1 MSSRNGSADTFT
13 QRSASTVRPRRL
25 ISFTEDD
32 GGNTI
37 GQQSVKNASSLVPS
51 ELPSL
56 RARGATPSP
65 RPSRTV
71 SPIPMGHPSRV
82 TQPRSGSRPGNSLGG
97 FYSGKHQDP
106 FAEPSRVAADFLDAS
121 WSSLQGIASSLL
133 GSDTTQPTTNGA
145 MRSHARKPSQPDY
158 LSKPRTSSSTWGPS
172 GPEIGAGTQDRQ
184 AMVQAKK
191 MEALLLAD
199 TDPSWNIGSKHKR
212 RESNDRP
219 VHTEID
225 PDHDEEALVYVHQ
238 VQPTDS
244 ITGVTIRYGCQAAIF
259 RKANGFWPSD
269 SIQGRKTVLLPVDCC
284 SVKGRPVQPGNI
296 GLLDTPSRPSIEDT
310 SGSSI
315 VPQPSPEASTF
326 SRASDTSQESDQ
338 TWKHESWVQIDGF
351 FEPVE
356 IGRVPR
362 RALGFFPRTRR
373 KSICYSDTEPVR
385 GRETTPIFSSAS
397 SPVQPTSPRNNDR
410 LQAGSPRTKG
420 SGRPGHRRQQ
430 SGFEFSGPGVGTL
443 DRNVN
448 LPGPAMDGLSKFFA
462 QHMPTLAPKQA
473 PPNFEDLGGNSS
485 TAASSNS
492 TSLDNI
498 GGAVEGWVRKMTAR
512 AKSSINELQQG
523 TSSPQNHGLPPQPG
537 RRGFDDLI
545 ELDDGLES
553 PSSGLLSGP
562 SWKPDLTR
570 SGSSYANGANLR
582 GRFPSA
588 SPSTSR
594 TRTGLKD
601 D

>member
-37 GQQSVKNASSLVPS
+37 GQQPSSSGLSTMRSS

-82 TQPRSGSRPGNSLGG
+82 TQSRGGSRPGNSLGG

-106 FAEPSRVAADFLDAS
+106 FAEPSRAAADFLDAS

-133 GSDTTQPTTNGA
+133 GSDSTRPTTNGA
-145 MRSHARKPSQPDY
+145 VRSHARKPSRPDY
-158 LSKPRTSSSTWGPS
+158 FSKPRTSSATWGPS
-172 GPEIGAGTQDRQ
+172 GPATPEIGAGTQEERQ

-269 SIQGRKTVLLPVDCC
+269 SIQGRRTVLLPVDCC
-284 SVKGRPVQPGNI
+284 SVKGRPVQPDIN
-296 GLLDTPSRPSIEDT
+296 LLDTPSRPSIEDT

-315 VPQPSPEASTF
+315 VPQPTPEAST
-326 SRASDTSQESDQ
+326 SKASDTSQESDQ
-338 TWKHESWVQIDGF
+338 NWKHDSWVQIDGF
-351 FEPVE
+351 PEPVE

-373 KSICYSDTEPVR
+373 KSIYSDTEPVR
-385 GRETTPIFSSAS
+385 GRETTPVFSSAS
-397 SPVQPTSPRNNDR
+397 SPIQPTSRNNDC
-410 LQAGSPRTKG
+410 LGLPKTG
-420 SGRPGHRRQQ
+420 GPGRPGHRRER

-473 PPNFEDLGGNSS
+473 PPNFEDLSGNSS

-492 TSLDNI
+492 TSLDSI
-498 GGAVEGWVRKMTAR
+498 GGAVESWVRKMTAR

-523 TSSPQNHGLPPQPG
+523 TSSPQTHGLPPQAG

-553 PSSGLLSGP
+553 PSGLLSGP
-562 SWKPDLTR
+562 SWKPELTR